1 MEELIIQNPFE
12 TFCWSNIDQ
21 LVEMWYKWIRGIL
34 RETTSLGTKHR
45 SNLPPWVTSS
55 TSHLIKKLHTAKKQN
70 RKSKI
75 EKLDK
80 VVSLALVNDQK
91 SYEEHLSDGRNTNR
105 LFKFIANR
113 IALPC
118 HPQCSLLMKHTQ
130 TSAKHRYLPNFSQ
143 VFISSPQNSIQTKR
157 FQNVSFLSL
166 QNLKST

>member
-1 MEELIIQNPFE
+1 
-12 TFCWSNIDQ
+12 
-21 LVEMWYKWIRGIL
+21 MWYKWIRGII
-34 RETTSLGTKHR
+34 RETTPLRTKHR

-70 RKSKI
+70 GKSKI

-80 VVSLALVNDQK
+80 VVSLAMVNDQK

-105 LFKFIANR
+105 LFKFYRQMNR
-113 IALPC
+113 SSLP
-118 HPQCSLLMKHTQ
+118 SLLMKHTQQ
-130 TSAKHRYLPNFSQ
+130 TSAKHRYLPSSSQ

-157 FQNVSFLSL
+157 FQNVSSLSL